1 MSIDNAIAGASGA
14 VASERARRVNIIG
27 PVRPLG
33 PKAATLHAR
42 RQRRA
47 CAHAAMKAKARQH
60 GHDAVLTS
68 DDGSVAFALKA
79 SRFGLYVQ
87 RTQRRPLDAH
97 VIQAM
102 VFDSNEAFVR
112 WCESDPIRFDHPVL
126 YSQLRRHGDEALCTK
141 R

>member
-1 MSIDNAIAGASGA
+1 MSIDNASAGAPGA
-14 VASERARRVNIIG
+14 FASERAHLIDLLG
-27 PVRPLG
+27 PARPLG
-33 PKAATLHAR
+33 PKAAALHTR

-47 CAHAAMKAKARQH
+47 CAQAAAKMKTCH
-60 GHDAVLTS
+60 EHDFALTS

-126 YSQLRRHGDEALCTK
+126 YSQLRRHGDEALYTK